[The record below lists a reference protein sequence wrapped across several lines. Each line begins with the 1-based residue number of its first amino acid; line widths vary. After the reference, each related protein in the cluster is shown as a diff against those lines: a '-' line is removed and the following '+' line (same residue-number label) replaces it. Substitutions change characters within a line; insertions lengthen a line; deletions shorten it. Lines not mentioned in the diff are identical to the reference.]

1 MPSLSIKD
9 MGPCEVVWK
18 YGESDALN
26 LGPFLGATVFKGETS
41 VSDIQEERYGD
52 AAVDA
57 IMIGTVATLEL
68 RMTRSTLDQ
77 LNEVLNAGGVLG
89 SGDYEYIK
97 LKNQL
102 GCEMYDLAQAVVI
115 KPICDNIV
123 STDPSEWV
131 HIYKAFPVPGWELT
145 WDRSTQRVFPIKFKI
160 FVSQESGEEGEFG
173 TIGMEAGATEFG
185 L

>member
-1 MPSLSIKD
+1 MPALPIKD
-9 MGPCEVVWK
+9 MGPCEIVLG
-18 YGESDALN
+18 YGESDAIN
-26 LGPFLGATVFKGETS
+26 LGPFLGATTFTGETT
-41 VSDIQEERYGD
+41 VNDIQEERYGE

-57 IMIGTVATLEL
+57 IMAGTVATLEL
-68 RMTRSTLDQ
+68 SMTRSTLDQ

-89 SGDYEYIK
+89 SAPYEYIK

-102 GCEMYDLAQAVVI
+102 GCEMYDLAKSVVI
-115 KPICDNIV
+115 KPICDNVV

-131 HIYKAFPVPGWELT
+131 HIYKAFPVPGWNLT
-145 WDRSTQRVFPIKFKI
+145 YDRSTQRVFPITFKV

-173 TIGMEAGATEFG
+173 TLGMPAGSTEFG